1 MFTWDPLCSG
11 TYDEKIDWFKADD
24 TLLGTL
30 PAGIS
35 IDASFTITYLTT
47 KEMTLDANYH
57 SDFYA
62 EYSIKNR
69 KAETPGLVDTQI

>member
-47 KEMTLDANYH
+47 KEMKLDANYY
-57 SDFYA
+57 SDFYLV
-62 EYSIKNR
+62 YSIKNR
-69 KAETPGLVDTQI
+69 KTETPGLVDTQI